1 MIKRFV
7 SSIMIMIIACASVL
21 SLPVLAESDTADSH
35 PLRLVDS
42 ADLLT
47 DSQEESLRKK
57 LDEISERQDFDV
69 VIVTVA
75 GTGGKTT
82 EDYANDF
89 YDYNGYGMGTNRDG
103 VLLLVS
109 KQADLDGNHR
119 RISTRGYGITAFT
132 NKGIDWIIS
141 NIKPKLESNE
151 NNEAFNDF
159 ADYADDFVT
168 KAKDGHPF
176 VPFNAGKKILI
187 SLAIGLVLAVIVIVV
202 MISQLKSVHQKANAS
217 DYTKKGSMNVTQ
229 SRDMF
234 IYRHVDRRKKPENDS
249 GSNTHTS
256 SSGATHGGK
265 SF

>member
-21 SLPVLAESDTADSH
+21 SLPVMAESGTADSH
-35 PLRLVDS
+35 PARLVDS

-47 DSQEESLRKK
+47 DSQEEALLKK

-75 GTGGKTT
+75 DTGGKTT
-82 EDYANDF
+82 EAYADDF

-109 KQADLDGNHR
+109 EQADFRGYYR
-119 RISTRGYGITAFT
+119 QISTRGLGIKAFSGE
-132 NKGIDWIIS
+132 KLDEVADD
-141 NIKPKLESNE
+141 IKPLTESGNYTK
-151 NNEAFNDF
+151 AFNDF

-168 KAKDGHPF
+168 EVKNGP
-176 VPFNAGKKILI
+176 PFNAGKKFLI
-187 SLAIGLVLAVIVIVV
+187 SLAIGLVLAIIVIAV

-249 GSNTHTS
+249 GSKTHIS